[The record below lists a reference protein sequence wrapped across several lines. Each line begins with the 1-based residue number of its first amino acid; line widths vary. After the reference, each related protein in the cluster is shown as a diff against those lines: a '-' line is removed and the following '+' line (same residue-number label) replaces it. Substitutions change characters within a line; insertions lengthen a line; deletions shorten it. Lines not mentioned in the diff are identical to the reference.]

1 MNDLDTLKTFI
12 EEMLGEVQ
20 YETGPEEY
28 DDGYFDGKQS
38 ACIRIREKIE
48 HLKKS

>member
-1 MNDLDTLKTFI
+1 MNDLDTLMAFI
-12 EEMLGEVQ
+12 EEMLGELQ

-28 DDGYFDGKQS
+28 DNGYFDGKQS
-38 ACIRIREKIE
+38 ALLRLKLRIE